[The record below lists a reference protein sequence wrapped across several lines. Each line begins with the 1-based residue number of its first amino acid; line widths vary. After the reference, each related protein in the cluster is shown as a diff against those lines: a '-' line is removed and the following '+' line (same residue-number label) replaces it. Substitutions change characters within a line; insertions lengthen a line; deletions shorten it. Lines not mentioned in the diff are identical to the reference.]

1 MRKRRRNLWERERE
15 KEDEVEGKRRE
26 KLEES
31 NKGKDCQWRLD

>member
-31 NKGKDCQWRLD
+31 NKGKDGQWRLD